1 MKCIPNYR
9 VGYKEK
15 FYEAGQPFEINSK
28 DAVEMRKHGKVLDD
42 PAPLHDEPKRAGR
55 PRRGEDVVHERQPV
69 KAEAKNRR
77 A

>member
-28 DAVEMRKHGKVLDD
+28 DAAEMRKHGTVLDD
-42 PAPLHDEPKRAGR
+42 PTPSPAEPRRVGR
-55 PRRGEDVVHERQPV
+55 PARRTEHGQSG
-69 KAEAKNRR
+69 KAETENRR

>member
-9 VGYKEK
+9 VGYNGE

-42 PAPLHDEPKRAGR
+42 STPPSAEAKKPGR
-55 PRRGEDVVHERQPV
+55 PRRVEHGQSG
-69 KAEAKNRR
+69 KAEIKDRR
-77 A
+77 S

>member
-9 VGYKEK
+9 VGYNGE

-42 PAPLHDEPKRAGR
+42 PTPPPAETRRAGR
-55 PRRGEDVVHERQPV
+55 PRRVENGQSGE
-69 KAEAKNRR
+69 AETKDRR
-77 A
+77 G

>member
-15 FYEAGQPFEINSK
+15 FYAAGQPFEINSK

-42 PAPLHDEPKRAGR
+42 PTPPPVEKRAGR
-55 PRRGEDVVHERQPV
+55 PRRVDHGQSG
-69 KAEAKNRR
+69 KAETANRR
-77 A
+77 T

>member
-1 MKCIPNYR
+1 MRFIPKYR
-9 VGYKEK
+9 VGYNGE

-42 PAPLHDEPKRAGR
+42 PTPPPVEKRAGR
-55 PRRGEDVVHERQPV
+55 PRRVDHGQSGE
-69 KAEAKNRR
+69 AETKNRG